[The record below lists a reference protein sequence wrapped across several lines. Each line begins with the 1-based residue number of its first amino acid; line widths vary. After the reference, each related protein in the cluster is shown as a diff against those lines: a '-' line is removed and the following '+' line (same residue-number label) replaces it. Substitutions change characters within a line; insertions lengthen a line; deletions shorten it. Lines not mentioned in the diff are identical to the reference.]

1 MGMCSN
7 LFCGVVFR
15 RRGIKN
21 GADRYIAKF
30 YIGPREQTLLFA

>member
-21 GADRYIAKF
+21 GANRYIAIF
-30 YIGPREQTLLFA
+30 YIDPREQTILFA